1 MRWKLVGAQSGK
13 SLEGTGE
20 ASPEA
25 CVPTVTH
32 CKVFT
37 FLLRGNLCTH
47 RPRGLQTHHRELACK
62 RESRLWQ
69 RWFIGGVRKKEGESR
84 HLRCALDGRE
94 LVTVQV
100 GFILRGKR
108 GELAG
113 QLYRQQFRC
122 QLHVSRL

>member
-1 MRWKLVGAQSGK
+1 MHAPPSWAADAPSG
-13 SLEGTGE
+13 
-20 ASPEA
+20 
-25 CVPTVTH
+25 V
-32 CKVFT
+32 
-37 FLLRGNLCTH
+37 
-47 RPRGLQTHHRELACK
+47 GLQTGESAVAEMVYRRREK
-62 RESRLWQ
+62 E
-69 RWFIGGVRKKEGESR
+69 EGESR

-100 GFILRGKR
+100 GFILRGTR